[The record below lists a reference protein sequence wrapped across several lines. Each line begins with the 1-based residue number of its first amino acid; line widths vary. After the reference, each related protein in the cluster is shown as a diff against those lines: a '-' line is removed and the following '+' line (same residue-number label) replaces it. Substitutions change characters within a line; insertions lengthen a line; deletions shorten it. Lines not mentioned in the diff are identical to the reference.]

1 MHHLRFMVIALG
13 LLAGVAYAIPPE
25 YQFFQNSKYQVIPVY
40 DYDNRLPF
48 NGIESHT
55 YSRDSSDDE
64 DDTYV
69 GEWRDGKPHGFG
81 KRNFGSD
88 ISYVG
93 IWKNGVI
100 DGLGKMIFADGAVYD
115 GVWDYIQGT
124 GSGKMTYPDGY
135 KWDVYVG
142 QWKSG
147 RPHGLGKMT
156 YRDDRHD
163 DTGEWRD
170 GQFLRETTL
179 YNRCSKCG
187 NNKCKWGM
195 VPNFWTLG
203 LTETKCPTCDG
214 SGYEHCA
221 KCGDN
226 KCEWGMELDEG
237 YSRVEAD
244 GLDLGDTSGEFSCT
258 ACDGSGYERPGYDSS
273 DDPSSDSSSE
283 RRRLLERLNPQKP

>member
-1 MHHLRFMVIALG
+1 M
-13 LLAGVAYAIPPE
+13 
-25 YQFFQNSKYQVIPVY
+25 
-40 DYDNRLPF
+40 
-48 NGIESHT
+48 
-55 YSRDSSDDE
+55 
-64 DDTYV
+64 
-69 GEWRDGKPHGFG
+69 G

-88 ISYVG
+88 FSYVG
-93 IWKNGVI
+93 IWKNGAI

-142 QWKSG
+142 QWKNG

-179 YNRCSKCG
+179 YN
-187 NNKCKWGM
+187 
-195 VPNFWTLG
+195 
-203 LTETKCPTCDG
+203 
-214 SGYEHCA
+214 HCA

-258 ACDGSGYERPGYDSS
+258 ACDGSGYEPKGRGPGYDSS

-283 RRRLLERLNPQKP
+283 RRRLLE